1 MAWSLTAAFES
12 WRATMNDVFL
22 DYGVDEVKS
31 PPQPVNERDIVSS
44 TRTVYNAW
52 YIDRLHEKHSMTF
65 NVGYLAN
72 RWLEQEADRLRGI
85 V

>member
-1 MAWSLTAAFES
+1 
-12 WRATMNDVFL
+12 MNDVFL

-52 YIDRLHEKHSMTF
+52 YIDRLHEKHSLTF
-65 NVGYLAN
+65 NFEVNAQAWLA
-72 RWLEQEADRLRGI
+72 LEARRLQGES

>member
-1 MAWSLTAAFES
+1 MDE
-12 WRATMNDVFL
+12 VFL

-52 YIDRLHEKHSMTF
+52 YMDRFKETHSMTF
-65 NVGYLAN
+65 NFRNNAEA
-72 RWLEQEADRLRGI
+72 WLELEARRLKGLSQ
-85 V
+85 